1 MRRGRKHEMN
11 NDRVT
16 NHGKVRYL
24 RRNTKR
30 ILSRGIHLNIICCTE
45 NGKLGETNEANH
57 IGSCNVMKK
66 G

>member
-1 MRRGRKHEMN
+1 MERGGKHEMN

-24 RRNTKR
+24 RRNAKR

-57 IGSCNVMKK
+57 IRNCNIMKI